1 MPTILLFFV
10 PEPPPAVDL
19 PRGHGGG
26 RAGRQPVTPMPL
38 PMVNQTG
45 RATGNWQAPPRP
57 AGAHRGQP
65 AGARPALTGASQLRL
80 GNRRGAGQS
89 MARRAAYNGSI
100 DLWSGAAAPM
110 LTFAGKPSNGRRW
123 LTVIGHGRRPNER
136 EL

>member
-65 AGARPALTGASQLRL
+65 SSALGTAEVPD
-80 GNRRGAGQS
+80 NRW
-89 MARRAAYNGSI
+89 RA
-100 DLWSGAAAPM
+100 
-110 LTFAGKPSNGRRW
+110 GRR
-123 LTVIGHGRRPNER
+123 TTGR
-136 EL
+136 